1 MRKSKRFLFIALA
14 VTIMLSA
21 CVKTEQDSSSGDNIS
36 SQTGDISS
44 SQIDEISSSQSENGT
59 SSSDTSSQSE
69 YAPAISE
76 TYEKYN
82 DLSFMPPEAK
92 KVYEENNDLLWYILT
107 SPTSI
112 GFGQFEE
119 EYGRLTDENGN
130 DVYFDAAY
138 SEDDPRICR
147 YMVTKANYT
156 DFEKKLSEFCTER
169 ETARVLRAFKN
180 YNGYLAAIDVDGP
193 YSGPGKDDDTE
204 LCDVYT
210 ANDEQIAF
218 LYILGTDGE
227 RKIGYLVELVKE
239 NDVWKFNYME
249 KCSISGG
256 KRDY

>member
-44 SQIDEISSSQSENGT
+44 SQIDEISSPQSENDT
-59 SSSDTSSQSE
+59 SSSSASSQTE

-92 KVYEENNDLLWYILT
+92 KVYEENENLLGHMLA
-107 SPTSI
+107 SPTSVVYSD
-112 GFGQFEE
+112 
-119 EYGRLTDENGN
+119 EYERLLDADGRY
-130 DVYFDAAY
+130 VYFQP
-138 SEDDPRICR
+138 EDCIGK
-147 YMVTKANYT
+147 YMVVDAKYE
-156 DFEKKLSEFCTER
+156 DFKEWLSEFCTER
-169 ETARVLRAFKN
+169 KIARVLRGFRN
-180 YNGYLAAIDVDGP
+180 YNGYLAAADEDGP

-204 LCDVYT
+204 LYDVYT
-210 ANDEQIAF
+210 ANDDQIAF

-239 NDVWKFNYME
+239 NGVWKFNYME

>member
-1 MRKSKRFLFIALA
+1 MRKNKRFLFIALA
-14 VTIMLSA
+14 VTLMLSA

-36 SQTGDISS
+36 SQTGGVSS

-59 SSSDTSSQSE
+59 SSSGASSQTE

-92 KVYEENNDLLWYILT
+92 KVYEENGSLLEMMLG
-107 SPTSI
+107 SPTEVVFS
-112 GFGQFEE
+112 G
-119 EYGRLTDENGN
+119 EYEWLLDTDGEY
-130 DVYFDAAY
+130 VYFQP
-138 SEDDPRICR
+138 EDYMGR
-147 YMVTKANYT
+147 YIVVDVKYE
-156 DFEKKLSEFCTER
+156 DFKERLSEFCTER
-169 ETARVLRAFKN
+169 KIARVLRGFRN
-180 YNGYLAAIDVDGP
+180 YNGYLAAADEDGP

-204 LCDVYT
+204 LYDVYT
-210 ANDEQIAF
+210 ANDDQIAF

-227 RKIGYLVELVKE
+227 RKIGYLIELVKE

>member
-1 MRKSKRFLFIALA
+1 MKKNKRFLFIALA
-14 VTIMLSA
+14 VTLMLSA
-21 CVKTEQDSSSGDNIS
+21 CVKTGQDSSSGDNIS

-44 SQIDEISSSQSENGT
+44 SQIDEISSSQSESGT
-59 SSSDTSSQSE
+59 SSSGASSQTE

-92 KVYEENNDLLWYILT
+92 KVYEENENLLGHMLA
-107 SPTSI
+107 SPTEVVFS
-112 GFGQFEE
+112 GKYEWLLDADG
-119 EYGRLTDENGN
+119 EYVNYQPEGYMGRYVVV
-130 DVYFDAAY
+130 DVKY
-138 SEDDPRICR
+138 EDFKER
-147 YMVTKANYT
+147 
-156 DFEKKLSEFCTER
+156 LSEFCTER
-169 ETARVLRAFKN
+169 KTARVLRGFRN
-180 YNGYLAAIDVDGP
+180 YNGYLAAADEDGP

-204 LCDVYT
+204 LYDVYT
-210 ANDEQIAF
+210 ANDDQIAF

-227 RKIGYLVELVKE
+227 RKIGYLIELVKE

>member
-1 MRKSKRFLFIALA
+1 MRKNKKFLFIALA

-21 CVKTEQDSSSGDNIS
+21 CVKTGQDSSSGDNIS

-44 SQIDEISSSQSENGT
+44 SQIDEISPSQSESGT
-59 SSSDTSSQSE
+59 SSSGASSQTE

-92 KVYEENNDLLWYILT
+92 KVYEEKGSLLELMLG
-107 SPTSI
+107 SPTEVVFS
-112 GFGQFEE
+112 G
-119 EYGRLTDENGN
+119 EYEWLLDADGRY
-130 DVYFDAAY
+130 VYFQP
-138 SEDDPRICR
+138 EDYMGR
-147 YMVTKANYT
+147 YIVVDVKYE
-156 DFEKKLSEFCTER
+156 DFKERLSEFCTER
-169 ETARVLRAFKN
+169 EIARVLRGFRN
-180 YNGYLAAIDVDGP
+180 YNGYLAAADEDGP

-204 LCDVYT
+204 LYDVYT
-210 ANDEQIAF
+210 ANDDQIAF

-227 RKIGYLVELVKE
+227 RKIGYLIELVKE

>member
-14 VTIMLSA
+14 AALMLSA

-44 SQIDEISSSQSENGT
+44 SQIDEISSSQSESGT
-59 SSSDTSSQSE
+59 SSSGASSQTE

-92 KVYEENNDLLWYILT
+92 KVYEENENLLGHMLA
-107 SPTSI
+107 SPTEVVFS
-112 GFGQFEE
+112 GKYEWLLDADG
-119 EYGRLTDENGN
+119 EYVNYQPEGYMGRYVVV
-130 DVYFDAAY
+130 DVKY
-138 SEDDPRICR
+138 EDFKER
-147 YMVTKANYT
+147 
-156 DFEKKLSEFCTER
+156 LSEFCTER
-169 ETARVLRAFKN
+169 KIARVLRGFRN
-180 YNGYLAAIDVDGP
+180 YNGYLAAADEDGP
-193 YSGPGKDDDTE
+193 YSGSGKDDDTE
-204 LCDVYT
+204 LYDVYT
-210 ANDEQIAF
+210 ANDDQIAF

-227 RKIGYLVELVKE
+227 RKIGYLIELVKE

>member
-14 VTIMLSA
+14 VTLMLYA

-44 SQIDEISSSQSENGT
+44 SQIDEISSSQSESGT
-59 SSSDTSSQSE
+59 SSSGASSQTE

-92 KVYEENNDLLWYILT
+92 KVYEENENLLGHMLA
-107 SPTSI
+107 SPTEVVFS
-112 GFGQFEE
+112 GKYEWLLDADD
-119 EYGRLTDENGN
+119 EYVNYQPEGYMGRYVVV
-130 DVYFDAAY
+130 DVKY
-138 SEDDPRICR
+138 EDFKER
-147 YMVTKANYT
+147 
-156 DFEKKLSEFCTER
+156 LSEFCTER
-169 ETARVLRAFKN
+169 KISRVLRGFRN
-180 YNGYLAAIDVDGP
+180 YNGCLAAENADGP
-193 YSGPGKDDDTE
+193 LSGFENDGNME
-204 LCDVYT
+204 LYDVYT
-210 ANDEQIAF
+210 ANDEQITF
-218 LYILGTDGE
+218 LYVSGTDGE
-227 RKIGYLVELVKE
+227 RKIGYLIELVKE